1 MQTDNEIVQL
11 RKELHQ
17 HPEISGEEFATKERI
32 IQFFNTLQ
40 PDDTIHLGKTGVA
53 FVFNGASSGKTV
65 MLRCELDALPIQ
77 EKNTIE
83 HLSKTN
89 GKAHL
94 CGHDGHM
101 SILAAVGKYLSKN
114 RPEKGRIVLLYQ
126 PAEENGEGA
135 KEVLADA
142 NFKKIIPDFAVSLHN
157 VPGYPKGQIV
167 YKYNNVTPSV
177 TSIILH
183 FTGKTSHAAEPHKG
197 FNPSLAIAAITQYAV
212 GLQRNMEDD
221 EQYSVV
227 TPVFTHIGSKAYG
240 TSAGLGETHF
250 TIRTLNNEC
259 TKHLAHQIIEKATNL
274 AQQHQLELNVAFT
287 ESFEA
292 NENNEEIVNT
302 IKQVAEEQGFSTIE
316 KKSPFPWGEDFGLFT
331 TTYKGAMFGLGSG
344 EDTPR
349 LHNPD
354 YDFPDEIAP
363 IGTAMFINIAK
374 KLLT

>member
-1 MQTDNEIVQL
+1 MQADNEIVEL

-32 IQFFNTLQ
+32 INFFNALQ

-53 FVFNGASSGKTV
+53 FVFNGTTPGKTV
-65 MLRCELDALPIQ
+65 MLRCELDALPIH
-77 EKNTIE
+77 EKNTIS
-83 HLSKTN
+83 HISKTD

-135 KEVLADA
+135 KEVLADE

-157 VPGYPKGQIV
+157 VPGFPKGQIV
-167 YKYNNVTPSV
+167 YKYNNFTPSV
-177 TSIILH
+177 TSIILQ

-197 FNPSLAIAAITQYAV
+197 INPSLAIAAIIQYAV
-212 GLQRNMEDD
+212 SLERNIEDD
-221 EQYSVV
+221 DHYSVV
-227 TPVFTHIGSKAYG
+227 TPIYTQIGSKAYG
-240 TSAGLGETHF
+240 TSAGFGETHF
-250 TIRTLNNEC
+250 TIRTLSNER
-259 TKHLAHQIIEKATNL
+259 TKTLANQISEKASAL
-274 AQQHQLELNVAFT
+274 AQQHQLALNVSFT

-292 NENNEEIVNT
+292 NENNKEIVNT
-302 IKQVAEEQGFSTIE
+302 IKQVAEEQGFDTLL
-316 KKSPFPWGEDFGLFT
+316 KKSPFPWGEDFGLIT

-344 EDTPR
+344 EETPR
-349 LHNPD
+349 LHNPN

-374 KLLT
+374 KLLN